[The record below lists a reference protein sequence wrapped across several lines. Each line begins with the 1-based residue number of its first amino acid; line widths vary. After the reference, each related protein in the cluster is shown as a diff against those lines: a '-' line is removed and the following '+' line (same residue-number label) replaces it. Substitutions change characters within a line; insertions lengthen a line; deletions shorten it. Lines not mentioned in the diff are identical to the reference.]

1 MVCLFMVDR
10 VVYPCQHMLNTN
22 DGMHME
28 KRQQLIEAAFSLFYR
43 EGIHAVGINQI
54 LKQAGVAKKTL
65 YAHFESKEALVE
77 AVLTYRD
84 QRFLVWLDTSM
95 QSVKPGKAAIL
106 AMFDAL
112 DDWFNDRVPTLA
124 DFHGCF
130 FINTCSE
137 YSEPSSNIYQQCQR
151 HKLSVHKLIEQ
162 QVNQITIEDDNQ
174 TLTDNIAMLKEGAI
188 VTAQVL
194 GDKLAAVKAKK
205 LAEAL
210 LAADRLILK

>member
-1 MVCLFMVDR
+1 MRLI
-10 VVYPCQHMLNTN
+10 TN
-22 DGMHME
+22 DGMKMD

-43 EGIHAVGINQI
+43 QGIHAVGINQI

-77 AVLTYRD
+77 AVLAYRD

-124 DFHGCF
+124 AFHGCF

-137 YSEPSSNIYQQCQR
+137 YSEPSSTVYQQCQR
-151 HKLSVHKLIEQ
+151 HKLSVRKLIEQ
-162 QVNQITIEDDNQ
+162 QINQINFDGDKQ
-174 TLTDNIAMLKEGAI
+174 KLTDNIAMLKEGAI
-188 VTAQVL
+188 VTAQVV
-194 GDKLAAVKAKK
+194 GDKNAAIKAKN
-205 LAEAL
+205 LAECL
-210 LAADRLILK
+210 LAAERLNLQ

>member
-1 MVCLFMVDR
+1 MDMD
-10 VVYPCQHMLNTN
+10 
-22 DGMHME
+22 

-43 EGIHAVGINQI
+43 QGIHAVGINQI

-65 YAHFESKEALVE
+65 YAHFESKEALVK
-77 AVLTYRD
+77 AVLAYRD

-124 DFHGCF
+124 AFHGCF

-137 YSEPSSNIYQQCQR
+137 YSEPSSTIYQQCRR
-151 HKLSVHKLIEQ
+151 HKLSVRKLIEQ
-162 QVNQITIEDDNQ
+162 QVNQINFDGDNQ
-174 TLTDNIAMLKEGAI
+174 KLTDNITMLKEGAI
-188 VTAQVL
+188 VTAQVV
-194 GDKLAAVKAKK
+194 GDKSAAIKAKN
-205 LAEAL
+205 LAECL
-210 LAADRLILK
+210 LAAEWLSLQ